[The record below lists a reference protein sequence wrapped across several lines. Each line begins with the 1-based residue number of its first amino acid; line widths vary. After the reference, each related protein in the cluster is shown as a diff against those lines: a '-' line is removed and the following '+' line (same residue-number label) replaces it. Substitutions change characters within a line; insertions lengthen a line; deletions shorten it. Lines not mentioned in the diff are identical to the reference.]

1 MWKKKRARATLGF
14 FNMEMLKV
22 MKRNQEKKMR
32 KKGQ

>member
-1 MWKKKRARATLGF
+1 MWRKKRAKAALGH
-14 FNMEMLKV
+14 FNMEMLRV